1 MPPTKLLLAN
11 AVAYLALAAVLAET
25 RRELSAVRAE
35 HHSPH
40 RALGGEEPGGDAMTR
55 GAEANEEKWVTA
67 EAEGADVEPPETG
80 DDEKE
85 SLLLMARVEALS
97 SEMGALKADNVL
109 LHERAARLSGR
120 VDELETTC
128 VRKDAEED
136 GADSSGAAEG
146 AAGPRAT
153 GGRRLQAG
161 KCNGP
166 ELGTRT
172 DAITVECCDE
182 PDEDCSDGYPHTCN
196 AWCAALLLPFWTDCR
211 AALGKEASQFEATVA
226 LCAPPPAPAGAAQV
240 FSRVCASVDLAS
252 CVPPCDASV
261 SGFMLHIEIDG
272 QGTTMTCNRY
282 DGTFSWQGLASLGG
296 YVQTDGADVGAFFSA
311 VVSGAAGVCVIL

>member
-1 MPPTKLLLAN
+1 M
-11 AVAYLALAAVLAET
+11 
-25 RRELSAVRAE
+25 
-35 HHSPH
+35 
-40 RALGGEEPGGDAMTR
+40 
-55 GAEANEEKWVTA
+55 
-67 EAEGADVEPPETG
+67 
-80 DDEKE
+80 
-85 SLLLMARVEALS
+85 
-97 SEMGALKADNVL
+97 
-109 LHERAARLSGR
+109 
-120 VDELETTC
+120 TC
-128 VRKDAEED
+128 VRKDAEE
-136 GADSSGAAEG
+136 EEEEEEEEE
-146 AAGPRAT
+146 GPRAA

-161 KCNGP
+161 KCTRS

-196 AWCAALLLPFWTDCR
+196 AGCAALLLPFWTDCR

-226 LCAPPPAPAGAAQV
+226 LCAPPPPAPAGAAQV
-240 FSRVCASVDLAS
+240 FSRVCASADLAS

-296 YVQTDGADVGAFFSA
+296 YVQTDGADVGAFVSA
-311 VVSGAAGVCVIL
+311 VVSGAAGVYVIL